1 MQIYVHLAGKNHGP
15 YSIDQLRQYVQAGN
29 FKEDHLACYD
39 GKNWVKLKDVPGFA
53 VETNKPAS
61 AQKTIIPQKA
71 PQKTKKMRAKKLVI
85 VSLGVIVALLVVG
98 GSVAGISYYL
108 IGDNDEPSKFA
119 TKDIFTLTPDQIVEV
134 YEGDTFKID
143 LPSQHP
149 LFGDDISVRVLGIDT
164 PEMKGTSD
172 EVKAL
177 AMQAREITEKVLKG
191 AERIELRNPQRG
203 KYFRIIAE
211 VWIDG
216 ESLADKLKAKG
227 LAKEYDGE
235 GARPEW

>member
-1 MQIYVHLAGKNHGP
+1 MQVYVHLAGKNHGP

-29 FKEDHLACYD
+29 FRDDHLACYD
-39 GKNWVKLKDVPGFA
+39 GTNWVKIKDVPGFA
-53 VETNKPAS
+53 VEAKKPKPVQ
-61 AQKTIIPQKA
+61 QKAKQKA

-85 VSLGVIVALLVVG
+85 VSLGVIVALLVIG

-108 IGDNDEPSKFA
+108 TGDNDKPS
-119 TKDIFTLTPDQIVEV
+119 TVTPKDIFTLSQEQIVEV
-134 YEGDTFKID
+134 YDGDTFKID

-164 PEMKGTSD
+164 PELKGSSD

-177 AMQAREITEKVLKG
+177 AYKAKNRTQELLSDAKT
-191 AERIELRNPQRG
+191 IELKNPQRD
-203 KYFRIIAE
+203 KYFRVLAE

-216 ESLADKLKAKG
+216 ESLGEKLKSDG
-227 LAKEYDGE
+227 LAKDYDGE

>member
-1 MQIYVHLAGKNHGP
+1 MQVYVHLAGKNHGP

-29 FKEDHLACYD
+29 FRDDHLACYD
-39 GKNWVKLKDVPGFA
+39 GTNWVKIKDVPGFA
-53 VETNKPAS
+53 VEAKKAKPV
-61 AQKTIIPQKA
+61 QQKA
-71 PQKTKKMRAKKLVI
+71 QQKVPQKTKKMRTKKLLV

-98 GSVAGISYYL
+98 GSVAGVSYYL
-108 IGDNDEPSKFA
+108 IGDDDERSTVTP
-119 TKDIFTLTPDQIVEV
+119 KDIFTLSPDQIVEV
-134 YEGDTFKID
+134 YDGDTFKID

-164 PEMKGTSD
+164 PELKGSSD

-177 AMQAREITEKVLKG
+177 AYKAKNRTQELLSDAKT
-191 AERIELRNPQRG
+191 IELKNPQRD
-203 KYFRIIAE
+203 KYFRILAE

-216 ESLADKLKAKG
+216 ESLGDKLKSDG
-227 LAKEYDGE
+227 LAKDYDGE

>member
-1 MQIYVHLAGKNHGP
+1 MQVYVHLTGKNHGP

-29 FKEDHLACYD
+29 FRDDHLACYD
-39 GKNWVKLKDVPGFA
+39 GTNWVKIKDVPGFTVVA
-53 VETNKPAS
+53 KKAKPVQ
-61 AQKTIIPQKA
+61 QKVQQKA
-71 PQKTKKMRAKKLVI
+71 PQKTKKMRTKKLLV
-85 VSLGVIVALLVVG
+85 VSLGVIVALLVIG

-108 IGDNDEPSKFA
+108 IGDDDEPSA
-119 TKDIFTLTPDQIVEV
+119 VTPKDIFTLSPEQIVEV
-134 YEGDTFKID
+134 YDGDTFKID

-164 PEMKGTSD
+164 PELRGTSD

-177 AMQAREITEKVLKG
+177 AYKAKNRAQELLSDAK
-191 AERIELRNPQRG
+191 RIELKNPQRD
-203 KYFRIIAE
+203 KYFRILAE

-216 ESLADKLKAKG
+216 ESLGEKLKSEE
-227 LAKEYDGE
+227 LAKDYDGE

>member
-1 MQIYVHLAGKNHGP
+1 MQVYVHLAGKNHGP
-15 YSIDQLRQYVQAGN
+15 YSIDQLRQYVQAGS
-29 FKEDHLACYD
+29 FRDDHLACYD
-39 GKNWVKLKDVPGFA
+39 GTNWVKIRDVPGFA
-53 VETNKPAS
+53 VVAKKPKPA
-61 AQKTIIPQKA
+61 QQKA
-71 PQKTKKMRAKKLVI
+71 PQKTKKMRTKKFLV
-85 VSLGVIVALLVVG
+85 VSLGVIVALLVIG

-108 IGDNDEPSKFA
+108 IGEDDEPSA
-119 TKDIFTLTPDQIVEV
+119 VTTKDIFTLSHDQIVEV
-134 YEGDTFKID
+134 YDGDTFKID

-164 PEMKGTSD
+164 PELKGSSD

-177 AMQAREITEKVLKG
+177 AYKAKNRTQELLSDAKT
-191 AERIELRNPQRG
+191 IELKNPHRG
-203 KYFRIIAE
+203 KYFRVVAE

-216 ESLADKLKAKG
+216 ESLSEKLKSEG

>member
-1 MQIYVHLAGKNHGP
+1 MQVYVHLAGKNHGP

-29 FKEDHLACYD
+29 FRDDHLACYD
-39 GKNWVKLKDVPGFA
+39 GTNWVKIKDVPGFA
-53 VETNKPAS
+53 VEAKKAKPA
-61 AQKTIIPQKA
+61 QQKA
-71 PQKTKKMRAKKLVI
+71 PQKTKKMRTKKFLV
-85 VSLGVIVALLVVG
+85 VSLRVILALLVVG

-108 IGDNDEPSKFA
+108 IGDDGEPSA
-119 TKDIFTLTPDQIVEV
+119 VPAKDIFTLSPDQIVEV
-134 YEGDTFKID
+134 YDGDTFKID

-164 PEMKGTSD
+164 PELRGTSD

-177 AMQAREITEKVLKG
+177 AYKAKNRTQELLSDAKT
-191 AERIELRNPQRG
+191 IELKNPQRD
-203 KYFRIIAE
+203 KYFRVLAE

-216 ESLADKLKAKG
+216 ESLGEKLKSDG
-227 LAKEYDGE
+227 LAKDYDGE